1 MMTAKEYV
9 ADKVK
14 SYTRLARRCREE
26 AETSDDIVVR
36 AEYSAR
42 ANVWEM
48 CAEEMDNVR
57 EILEEESGGDHV
69 CLAQSTRHVVHR
81 VRRQDR
87 WLDRQ
92 RYVRDVRPAAWVQK
106 RKQLCIGVQPQPQRQ
121 APGSQVHF

>member
-14 SYTRLARRCREE
+14 SYMRLARRCRQE
-26 AETSDDIVVR
+26 AELSDDIVVR

-57 EILEEESGGDHV
+57 EILEEESGEITY
-69 CLAQSTRHVVHR
+69 A
-81 VRRQDR
+81 
-87 WLDRQ
+87 
-92 RYVRDVRPAAWVQK
+92 
-106 RKQLCIGVQPQPQRQ
+106 
-121 APGSQVHF
+121 